1 MLSASEILQRV
12 SRWFPGESGRQLYN
26 VLVSIAALPQ
36 NFATAAPTVASVAGL
51 ITLTAPVTIVSGA
64 LAITGI
70 NVPPSLS
77 FGTTPAGYG
86 GRLTIIPTGAFT
98 WTTATNI
105 AVAGT
110 AVVGK
115 ALDFTYD
122 SVTNK
127 WYPSYVA

>member
-1 MLSASEILQRV
+1 MLSPIEVLQRV
-12 SRWFPGESGRQLYN
+12 SRWFPGEAGRQLIQVIN
-26 VLVSIAALPQ
+26 SISIQPQ
-36 NFATAAPTVASVAGL
+36 TFASAAPTVASVAGL

-70 NVPPSLS
+70 NVPASISSGANP
-77 FGTTPAGYG
+77 TGYG
-86 GRLTIIPTGAFT
+86 GKITVIPTGAFT

-110 AVVGK
+110 AVVNR
-115 ALDFTYD
+115 AIEFTYD

-127 WYPSYVA
+127 WYPSYV